1 DADEGKEVLSEEA
14 LQAGESN
21 GDHIY
26 FDDTKSII
34 PAYELLKK
42 DAITDPEF
50 KEWCVSPE
58 KLAQDGEFFA
68 PEYFGGM
75 TPPAT
80 TPWGDITESQEFY
93 NGISMVNH
101 DGEWALAVHQTIAKH
116 CLSEMA
122 QEVAA
127 GGIVLGLQQARSQER
142 LFFIGDDVHSLCIGA
157 TRSGKSRTVVL
168 QSIGLLALAGES
180 LVISDPK
187 AELFHYS
194 SVLLEKLGYEV
205 FALDFRHPEK
215 SHHYNLLQPIIDAT
229 LAGDQ
234 EQAEMLA
241 WDMTNVL
248 VGKAQGE
255 KIWTNGEMSVIAAS
269 ILSVVWDNVKRP
281 EFQNMTNVYWFLAE
295 MNKQIG
301 NKTTLQ

>member
-1 DADEGKEVLSEEA
+1 MPQPESSIWGNILTCAEIGLHVYGLMAERNSGIVVDADYAKEVLSEEA

-101 DGEWALAVHQTIAKH
+101 DGEWALAVHHTIAKH

-127 GGIVLGLQQARSQER
+127 GQENY
-142 LFFIGDDVHSLCIGA
+142 LFYPLDAC
-157 TRSGKSRTVVL
+157 
-168 QSIGLLALAGES
+168 SIPVYELSASHPAMLEQIINEDS
-180 LVISDPK
+180 LVHTLCEDHPVYVTMHNLHVEEWGRIYDQPAPRS
-187 AELFHYS
+187 LF
-194 SVLLEKLGYEV
+194 
-205 FALDFRHPEK
+205 
-215 SHHYNLLQPIIDAT
+215 LQIQ
-229 LAGDQ
+229 LDQ
-234 EQAEMLA
+234 EARFPVTEQYE
-241 WDMTNVL
+241 DFP
-248 VGKAQGE
+248 Q
-255 KIWTNGEMSVIAAS
+255 SHQDS
-269 ILSVVWDNVKRP
+269 ISLRERSDNFFEPTEEP
-281 EFQNMTNVYWFLAE
+281 EW
-295 MNKQIG
+295 
-301 NKTTLQ
+301 